1 MSAQR
6 MLQMSDK
13 EFAKYDRGL
22 EPRRLTPQR
31 LLNMS
36 DAEFDWAIRKLD
48 PQSLQ
53 QLLGC

>member
-1 MSAQR
+1 

-13 EFAKYDRGL
+13 EFAKYDRGF

-48 PQSLQ
+48 SQSLQ
-53 QLLGC
+53 QLLGN